1 MQDNT
6 CTDFE
11 LIAIENALE
20 ALFTEL
26 EESADPE
33 FSVALENVVYAYDLD
48 ERMEEELITRY
59 DDRNDNM
66 FSSTWTRWS

>member
-6 CTDFE
+6 FTDFE

-20 ALFTEL
+20 DLLTDLKEM
-26 EESADPE
+26 EDPE
-33 FSVALENVVYAYDLD
+33 FDHALENVVYAYDLD
-48 ERMEEELITRY
+48 ERMENELITRY
-59 DDRNDNM
+59 DDHNDNL

>member
-6 CTDFE
+6 FTDFE

-26 EESADPE
+26 KESADPE
-33 FSVALENVVYAYDLD
+33 FSVALENVVFAYDLD
-48 ERMEEELITRY
+48 ERMEEELIRQY
-59 DDRNDNM
+59 DDRNDNL